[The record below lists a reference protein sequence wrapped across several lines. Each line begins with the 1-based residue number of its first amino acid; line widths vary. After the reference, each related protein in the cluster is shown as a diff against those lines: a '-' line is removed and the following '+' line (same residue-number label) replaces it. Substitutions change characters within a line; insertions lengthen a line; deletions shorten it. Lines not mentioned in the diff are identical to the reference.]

1 MSSGPDPSSY
11 DPLLRD
17 TSWIDRVL
25 EDAQQQRADTSENT
39 GLAERPLETTRP
51 LPVVRPPAEPISAE
65 TLIEVRWSDNTIT
78 PDRPSS
84 LEPGLTVAAE
94 PPAVTNQPAPLDRP
108 EPHAPKA
115 LQDLGWLDQP
125 DVAPAGATIVVPTT
139 ATVAPPMPASPGPAA
154 SIQEPLPGTV
164 RVQDPSL
171 GDRPRSSRR
180 DGATERLD
188 AGSDWA
194 RAAREWGMVLIFAV
208 VVAFLVRMFLIQ
220 AYHIPS
226 GSMEET
232 LEIGDRVIVNR
243 LSYSAGDAQRGEIV
257 VFDRPPGQE
266 GTADHLIK
274 RVIGLPGET
283 VLLRDGQVYVDGFL
297 VEEPYLRPNTVSRP
311 RPRGGVGI
319 PGCDNVTLSPDTCVV
334 PEGTL
339 FVMGDNRGASED
351 SRTFGPIQT
360 DSVEGRAFLRVWPL
374 RTISWL

>member
-1 MSSGPDPSSY
+1 M
-11 DPLLRD
+11 LA
-17 TSWIDRVL
+17 
-25 EDAQQQRADTSENT
+25 DAQQQRSDTSENT
-39 GLAERPLETTRP
+39 GLAARPLETTRP

-65 TLIEVRWSDNTIT
+65 TLIEVRWSDKTIST
-78 PDRPSS
+78 DRPSS
-84 LEPGLTVAAE
+84 VGPSLAVAAE
-94 PPAVTNQPAPLDRP
+94 PPVVTTQPATIASPQPATIAAPQPRAP
-108 EPHAPKA
+108 EA
-115 LQDLGWLDQP
+115 LQDLGWLEQTN
-125 DVAPAGATIVVPTT
+125 VAPAGATIVTPPT
-139 ATVAPPMPASPGPAA
+139 ATVAPRSPASPELAGPA
-154 SIQEPLPGTV
+154 QGPLPGTV
-164 RVQDPSL
+164 SVQDQSL
-171 GDRPRSSRR
+171 GRGPRSSRR
-180 DGATERLD
+180 DDAPERLD

-257 VFDRPPGQE
+257 VFDRPPGQD

-351 SRTFGPIQT
+351 SRTFGPIQA